1 VLFYFLFLSLKDLG
15 GYSLI
20 NETYLLVNKVR
31 DKKPLIHHIT
41 NYVTVNDCA
50 NITLA
55 IGASPV
61 MADSSDEVEDIVSI
75 SSALLLNMG
84 TLHFRTIYS
93 MKKAGKKA
101 NSLRIPIVL
110 DPVGVGASRLRN
122 DTALQLV
129 EELNIDV
136 LRGNISEIKYFAHLH
151 SGTKGVDAAE
161 EDTNNLDAAI
171 AVAKKVALK
180 LKCVVAITG
189 AIDIVSD
196 GEQVIC
202 IKNGHPMLSNLT
214 GTGCMCSSLI
224 ASFCGVNPRH
234 PFEATVAALLTM
246 GIAGEIAY
254 EAAGHLGN
262 GSFHMALHDAV
273 SRMNAE
279 ILEQRASFL

>member
-1 VLFYFLFLSLKDLG
+1 MKDQIYLM
-15 GYSLI
+15 I
-20 NETYLLVNKVR
+20 NNVR
-31 DKKPLIHHIT
+31 EKKPLIHHIT

-101 NSLRIPIVL
+101 NDIGIPIVL

-129 EELNIDV
+129 DELEIDV
-136 LRGNISEIKYFAHLH
+136 LRGNISEIKYFANLH
-151 SGTKGVDAAE
+151 SATKGVDAAE
-161 EDTNNLDAAI
+161 EDTNSLDDSI
-171 AVAKKVALK
+171 AVANEVALK

-196 GEQVIC
+196 GKQVIC
-202 IKNGHPMLSNLT
+202 IKNGHSMLSNLT

-224 ASFCGVNPRH
+224 ASFCGATPQQ

-254 EAAGHLGN
+254 EAAGHIGN

-273 SRMNAE
+273 STMDAE
-279 ILEQRASFL
+279 ILEQRAKFL

>member
-1 VLFYFLFLSLKDLG
+1 MNNG
-15 GYSLI
+15 
-20 NETYLLVNKVR
+20 TYLLINKVR

-61 MADSSDEVEDIVSI
+61 MADSSDEVEDIVGT

-101 NSLRIPIVL
+101 NSVGIPIVL

-129 EELNIDV
+129 DELNIDV
-136 LRGNISEIKYFAHLH
+136 LRGNISEIKYFAQLH

-161 EDTNNLDAAI
+161 EDTNNLEDAI
-171 AVAKKVALK
+171 AVAKKVSLK

-196 GEQVIC
+196 GEQVVC

-224 ASFCGVNPRH
+224 ASFCGDNPKQ
-234 PFEATVAALLTM
+234 PFDATVAALLTM

-273 SRMNAE
+273 SKMDAE
-279 ILEQRASFL
+279 ILEQRARFL

>member
-1 VLFYFLFLSLKDLG
+1 MLNNK
-15 GYSLI
+15 
-20 NETYLLVNKVR
+20 TYLLINKVR
-31 DKKPLIHHIT
+31 DTKPLIHHIT

-61 MADSSDEVEDIVSI
+61 MADSSDEVEDIVGI

-101 NSLRIPIVL
+101 NSIGIPIVL

-161 EDTNNLDAAI
+161 EDTNNLEDAI
-171 AVAKKVALK
+171 TVAKKVASK

-189 AIDIVSD
+189 KIDIVSD
-196 GEQVIC
+196 GEQVIG
-202 IKNGHPMLSNLT
+202 IKNGHSMLSNLT

-224 ASFCGVNPRH
+224 ASFCGANPKH
-234 PFEATVAALLTM
+234 PFDATVAALLAM
-246 GIAGEIAY
+246 GIAGEVAY
-254 EAAGHLGN
+254 ETAGHLGN

-273 SRMNAE
+273 SKMNDE
-279 ILEQRASFL
+279 TLEQRASFL